1 MYMLVNYMFCE
12 SIICVYFV
20 LCVKKNLPTDLI
32 ILPIRLLSLI
42 VDYIL
47 SLIEPST
54 ISCYM
59 QQAYDIKQNS

>member
-1 MYMLVNYMFCE
+1 M
-12 SIICVYFV
+12 
-20 LCVKKNLPTDLI
+20 CVKKKIPTDLI